1 MLQNKK
7 QRLAAVTSIMISI
20 FLFAPFGSAIG
31 EEKKDVNAMAAIPD
45 LSEAK
50 AFIDSEEA
58 ASKAA
63 KGWLEAVGGD
73 KAGLTIGKIQEV
85 EQIYVVNIVTDDKK
99 NSKLRDLLIIRK
111 PDGFIFPVF
120 PPAMAGHGMMGGMG
134 GMGGMHGMGGM
145 TGGK

>member
-1 MLQNKK
+1 MLQNQKHW
-7 QRLAAVTSIMISI
+7 LAAVTSIMISI
-20 FLFAPFGSAIG
+20 LLFAPFDLAVAQ
-31 EEKKDVNAMAAIPD
+31 EEKKMDDMTAIPN

-50 AFIDSEEA
+50 ALIDSEEA

-99 NSKLRDLLIIRK
+99 NPKLRDLLIIRK

-120 PPAMAGHGMMGGMG
+120 PPAMAGHQMMGGMG
-134 GMGGMHGMGGM
+134 GMGGGM
-145 TGGK
+145 

>member
-7 QRLAAVTSIMISI
+7 HRLIAVTSIMISTL
-20 FLFAPFGSAIG
+20 LFVPFGSAIG

-50 AFIDSEEA
+50 ALIDSEEA

-73 KAGLTIGKIQEV
+73 KVGLTIGKIQEV
-85 EQIYVVNIVTDDKK
+85 EQIYVVNIVTDDEK
-99 NSKLRDLLIIRK
+99 NPKLRDLLIIRK

-120 PPAMAGHGMMGGMG
+120 PPSM
-134 GMGGMHGMGGM
+134 
-145 TGGK
+145 